1 MLNLYTSA
9 TPNGQK
15 ISILLE
21 ELGVPYVVHPI
32 DLGKNEQKEPEF
44 LKINP
49 NGRIP
54 AIVDD
59 DNDGFAVFES
69 GAIMIYLAERHGRFM
84 PSDEKGRSEVIQWLM
99 FQMAGLGPM
108 QGQANVFLR
117 YFPEHIPAVID
128 RYQKE
133 TLRLYGVLESRLQ
146 GRPYLCDEYSI
157 ADIACWTW
165 INYRE
170 WAGVSLE
177 GMPRLQDWFDRIEAR
192 PAVDRGLCVPG
203 GRRTDVRELLE
214 AAKTMIKN

>member
-1 MLNLYTSA
+1 MVHLYTAA

-21 ELGVPYVVHPI
+21 ELGVPYVVHAI
-32 DLGKNEQKEPEF
+32 DLGKNEQKDPEY

-59 DNDGFAVFES
+59 DNGGFAVFES
-69 GAIMIYLAERHGRFM
+69 GAIMMYLAEKHGRYL
-84 PSDEKGRSEVIQWLM
+84 PSDVKGRSQVLQWLM
-99 FQMAGLGPM
+99 FQMAGIGPM
-108 QGQANVFLR
+108 QGQANVFVR
-117 YFPEHIPAVID
+117 YFPEQLPAVID

-133 TLRLYGVLESRLQ
+133 TLRLYGVLESRLD

-165 INYRE
+165 VNYHE

-177 GMPRLQDWFDRIEAR
+177 GLPRVQEWFDRIEAR
-192 PAVDRGLCVPG
+192 PAVQRGLCVPG
-203 GRRTDVRELLE
+203 GRKTDVRDLLA
-214 AAKTMIKN
+214 AAKQMIKN